1 MYIKMIGGLFLM
13 SSATVIGLLKAEEL
27 NERVKMFQELKK
39 MLMFLQGELRFHKAE
54 LSEGFENVASKVE
67 EPYRSFLKEMAEQLN
82 EGNKGGFETIWK
94 ENSHKLLRAEG
105 LKKEDEQLFEL
116 LGGSLGY
123 LDLTMQTEHL
133 NLVMLRTEETL
144 KEAQELKQSRGKL
157 YQTMGVTAGAL
168 LTLLLI

>member
-1 MYIKMIGGLFLM
+1 MKHQMEQYL
-13 SSATVIGLLKAEEL
+13 VLLE
-27 NERVKMFQELKK
+27 
-39 MLMFLQGELRFHKAE
+39 
-54 LSEGFENVASKVE
+54 
-67 EPYRSFLKEMAEQLN
+67 
-82 EGNKGGFETIWK
+82 
-94 ENSHKLLRAEG
+94 EG